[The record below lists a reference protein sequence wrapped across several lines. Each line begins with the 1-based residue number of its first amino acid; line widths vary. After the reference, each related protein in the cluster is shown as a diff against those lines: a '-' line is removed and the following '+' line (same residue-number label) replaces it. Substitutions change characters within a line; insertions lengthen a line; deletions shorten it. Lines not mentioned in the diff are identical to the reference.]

1 MRHLN
6 IILRVDGDLVHFC
19 SANTRELLTQKP
31 SKAQKMQGLHLL
43 SQGRLASLCL
53 QYVSEVVSKVSEDSC
68 LAQVSWRER
77 IRSCN
82 EPQAELDFLE
92 YAVRHW
98 PTHYHAHIQLRDQRK
113 TLNPQNETNEHHTK
127 PENKLDGLDSE
138 VLAFLTHDFIRKEWY
153 QMFSIKSVSKEDI
166 PDDIGALEVAVELGL
181 SPVVDRL
188 LTSERAEVTDDTL
201 TTPSVL
207 ENLLHTSVRHNH
219 DDLVDLFLHKGA
231 MRYSAIL
238 EAASLGRVDYLEKL
252 LPIRSPKDGHEHTL
266 ESALQEAARAGNLLT
281 VEYFAKECINWTW
294 KDLEERTI
302 LHAAAIGGKVD
313 ILKHVINERVLN
325 IDAKDKDGSSPL
337 MLATKLNHALL
348 VEELCKQGADVTLN
362 DTEGDTALHH
372 GISKDQKPID
382 LAAANGHLD
391 VFQILYQCS
400 DLSTNEELVTQ
411 SCSMRQLLVV
421 RFLLSKTKDTNFL
434 VKDVSPLAVAAEK
447 GYTEI
452 VRRKADP
459 NFVNKDNRAPLH
471 GAVSRGHRD
480 VAIILLDAGADP
492 DPLDGERWTPLHR
505 ATTQGM
511 VKVVDTLLKHGANV
525 NRRTPAKDT
534 ALHMAVAYPEIVRK
548 LLKCNPEL
556 DAVNYSGLTPL
567 HRAVMERCVETVKLL
582 VKKDSD
588 LISIPDEDG
597 YTPLHTS
604 IADKHYTRE
613 VFETLFKTLSSKAPG
628 DLNVYIQS
636 FHHVPLI
643 MYAIKKEN
651 LEVVRFLIARI
662 PGIISSTDSKG
673 VSAFHVAARMSSTE
687 ILDELIRDSEG
698 LNVNESSKDGQRPL
712 HFAAA
717 YGGENTIRRLISLG
731 AEINAVDYQGYTALY
746 SAAWRGRSKIVTCLL
761 EAGADP
767 SICTETT
774 WTALHGAADSAPTLE
789 ALLSHGAEV
798 DSKEKTFG
806 WTPLMRAVYWDSEM
820 GIRTLLAHN
829 ATDITT
835 NSGRTALHLAGM
847 ENNPELNRIL
857 LEASADANVADDSDM
872 TPLHYAIQNGSE
884 EERIAKVQQLLEHG
898 AVVNCRDN
906 KGATPLHYTA
916 TMSVRPLV
924 QALVKAY
931 REEGLNIDEKDNN
944 QETPLHM
951 ALYSGTHDIM
961 EILLENGARLDE
973 RAGDGRSCLVLAAA
987 SDDSSKQKVEF
998 LLDANDDKQVSSPR
1012 WTLDDKVDA
1021 FMAAVDTDRL
1031 DTAKVLAQ
1039 NDKGT
1044 FRDENDT
1051 FSILGRCIQAGEY
1064 QEA

>member
-1 MRHLN
+1 MN
-6 IILRVDGDLVHFC
+6 
-19 SANTRELLTQKP
+19 
-31 SKAQKMQGLHLL
+31 
-43 SQGRLASLCL
+43 
-53 QYVSEVVSKVSEDSC
+53 
-68 LAQVSWRER
+68 
-77 IRSCN
+77 
-82 EPQAELDFLE
+82 
-92 YAVRHW
+92 
-98 PTHYHAHIQLRDQRK
+98 
-113 TLNPQNETNEHHTK
+113 
-127 PENKLDGLDSE
+127 
-138 VLAFLTHDFIRKEWY
+138 
-153 QMFSIKSVSKEDI
+153 
-166 PDDIGALEVAVELGL
+166 
-181 SPVVDRL
+181 
-188 LTSERAEVTDDTL
+188 
-201 TTPSVL
+201 
-207 ENLLHTSVRHNH
+207 
-219 DDLVDLFLHKGA
+219 
-231 MRYSAIL
+231 
-238 EAASLGRVDYLEKL
+238 
-252 LPIRSPKDGHEHTL
+252 
-266 ESALQEAARAGNLLT
+266 
-281 VEYFAKECINWTW
+281 
-294 KDLEERTI
+294 
-302 LHAAAIGGKVD
+302 AAAIGGKVD

-372 GISKDQKPID
+372 GISKDPGIVACLLQHRANPIKPNSRKQTPLHLACQLGNLNILTQLVQGLKDGETVNIRNEEGETPLHIAAVCGNSSVVNYILEMGANPLIKDNKDQKPID

-391 VFQILYQCS
+391 VFQVLYQCS

-411 SCSMRQLLVV
+411 SCSMGQLLVV

-492 DPLDGERWTPLHR
+492 DPIDGERWTPLHR

-511 VKVVDTLLKHGANV
+511 VKVVDALLKHGANV

-582 VKKDSD
+582 IKKDSD

-662 PGIISSTDSKG
+662 PGIISSTDSEG

-798 DSKEKTFG
+798 DSKEKTLG

-829 ATDITT
+829 ARIDITI
-835 NSGRTALHLAGM
+835 NSG
-847 ENNPELNRIL
+847 
-857 LEASADANVADDSDM
+857 
-872 TPLHYAIQNGSE
+872 
-884 EERIAKVQQLLEHG
+884 
-898 AVVNCRDN
+898 
-906 KGATPLHYTA
+906 
-916 TMSVRPLV
+916 
-924 QALVKAY
+924 
-931 REEGLNIDEKDNN
+931 
-944 QETPLHM
+944 
-951 ALYSGTHDIM
+951 
-961 EILLENGARLDE
+961 
-973 RAGDGRSCLVLAAA
+973 
-987 SDDSSKQKVEF
+987 
-998 LLDANDDKQVSSPR
+998 
-1012 WTLDDKVDA
+1012 
-1021 FMAAVDTDRL
+1021 
-1031 DTAKVLAQ
+1031 
-1039 NDKGT
+1039 
-1044 FRDENDT
+1044 
-1051 FSILGRCIQAGEY
+1051 
-1064 QEA
+1064 

>member
-1 MRHLN
+1 MAVAFEEGPLDLFELIRRISVSIEADIIRHLN

-53 QYVSEVVSKVSEDSC
+53 QYVSEVVSKVSQDSC

-207 ENLLHTSVRHNH
+207 ENLLQTAVRHNH

-266 ESALQEAARAGNLLT
+266 EAALQEAARAGNLLT

-294 KDLEERTI
+294 KDSEERTI
-302 LHAAAIGGKVD
+302 PHAAAIIGGKVD

-337 MLATKLNHALL
+337 MIATKLNHALL

-372 GISKDQKPID
+372 GISKDPGIVACLLQHRANPIKPNSRKQTPLHLACQLGNLNILTQLVQGLKDGETVNIRNEEGETPLHIAVVCGNSSVVNYILEMGANPLIKDNKDQKPID

-391 VFQILYQCS
+391 VFQVLYQCS

-411 SCSMRQLLVV
+411 SCSMGQLLVV
-421 RFLLSKTKDTNFL
+421 RFLLIKTKDTNFL
-434 VKDVSPLAVAAEK
+434 IKDVSPLSVAAEK

-452 VRRKADP
+452 VRLLLRRKADP

-511 VKVVDTLLKHGANV
+511 VKVVDTLLKHGADV

-534 ALHMAVAYPEIVRK
+534 ALHMAVAYPEMVRK

-662 PGIISSTDSKG
+662 PGIISSTDSEG
-673 VSAFHVAARMSSTE
+673 VSAFHVAARMGSTE

-717 YGGENTIRRLISLG
+717 YGGENTIRRLINLG
-731 AEINAVDYQGYTALY
+731 AEINAVGYQGYTALY

-829 ATDITT
+829 ARIDITI
-835 NSGRTALHLAGM
+835 NSG
-847 ENNPELNRIL
+847 
-857 LEASADANVADDSDM
+857 
-872 TPLHYAIQNGSE
+872 
-884 EERIAKVQQLLEHG
+884 
-898 AVVNCRDN
+898 
-906 KGATPLHYTA
+906 
-916 TMSVRPLV
+916 
-924 QALVKAY
+924 
-931 REEGLNIDEKDNN
+931 
-944 QETPLHM
+944 
-951 ALYSGTHDIM
+951 
-961 EILLENGARLDE
+961 
-973 RAGDGRSCLVLAAA
+973 
-987 SDDSSKQKVEF
+987 
-998 LLDANDDKQVSSPR
+998 
-1012 WTLDDKVDA
+1012 
-1021 FMAAVDTDRL
+1021 
-1031 DTAKVLAQ
+1031 
-1039 NDKGT
+1039 
-1044 FRDENDT
+1044 
-1051 FSILGRCIQAGEY
+1051 
-1064 QEA
+1064 